1 MKCGQRTPL
10 SERVISEHESED
22 VLKCHQE
29 IDLRNAIFQI
39 TGVNW
44 LKVEEGLTDIKKIL
58 KRRVN
63 SCQNFKCDN
72 QNFSRTK

>member
-1 MKCGQRTPL
+1 MLQQSVDNLKDDRHARYVTLKCGQRTPL

-44 LKVEEGLTDIKKIL
+44 LKVEEGLKNIK
-58 KRRVN
+58 RY
-63 SCQNFKCDN
+63 
-72 QNFSRTK
+72 